1 VAWDGAGNDLPIST
15 MGRCVPR
22 APGLPKVWPTSVGAS
37 VRFLTLRWIFY
48 RRMFGDGP
56 SRPAAV
62 PGARIGERSSQGQ
75 IQPKTYEEGR
85 IQEIVLIVGVL
96 SPKRREAN
104 CGRREISARAK
115 RGAAGSAAQAARCR
129 NLRRGNSMTASSLNG
144 ERRVNLSQCAE
155 YR

>member
-1 VAWDGAGNDLPIST
+1 
-15 MGRCVPR
+15 
-22 APGLPKVWPTSVGAS
+22 
-37 VRFLTLRWIFY
+37 
-48 RRMFGDGP
+48 MFGDGP

-96 SPKRREAN
+96 SPKRREA
-104 CGRREISARAK
+104 GRREISARAK

-144 ERRVNLSQCAE
+144 ERRVNLSQYIGERAF
-155 YR
+155 RFTPA